1 MILMQNIKHIRENN
15 LENSLFSL
23 YDTISILTV
32 WPHVETTKWITKNII
47 FLMGKILCIQI
58 PQ

>member
-32 WPHVETTKWITKNII
+32 
-47 FLMGKILCIQI
+47 
-58 PQ
+58 